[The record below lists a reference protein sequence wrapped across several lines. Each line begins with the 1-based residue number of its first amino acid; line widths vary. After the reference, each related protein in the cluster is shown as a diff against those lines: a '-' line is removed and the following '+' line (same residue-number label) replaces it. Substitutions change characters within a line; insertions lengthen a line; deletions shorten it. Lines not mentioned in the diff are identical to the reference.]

1 MRPIG
6 DQGKFTVATNVKDGE
21 VQLTITALTNDD
33 EFLNFLNMSGA
44 IIGPNL
50 EPSDIKIEQVAPG
63 RYVAK
68 FPVDKAG
75 SYFVNVQPGGKHG
88 HIFAGVNVPYSSEFR
103 DHETNRALL
112 THLASYK
119 PKNGP
124 AGELIEGDL
133 TRENL
138 DQLLKTDTFRHN
150 LPKAISTQGV
160 WPLFMLVAACLFFA
174 DVFVR
179 RVTISWDWLV
189 PVWAWVRVHILRRQ
203 LAPVADARL
212 DRLRSKKAAISREVD
227 ERRAAARFAPV
238 ADPDTGSAPQKSLDD
253 VLGEVTGGASTSPPR
268 AKTSHL
274 TPGTA
279 EEETYTA
286 RLLKAKH
293 KAQRDTKPPPGDSS
307 GAS

>member
-1 MRPIG
+1 M
-6 DQGKFTVATNVKDGE
+6 T
-21 VQLTITALTNDD
+21 
-33 EFLNFLNMSGA
+33 
-44 IIGPNL
+44 
-50 EPSDIKIEQVAPG
+50 
-63 RYVAK
+63 
-68 FPVDKAG
+68 
-75 SYFVNVQPGGKHG
+75 
-88 HIFAGVNVPYSSEFR
+88 
-103 DHETNRALL
+103 
-112 THLASYK
+112 
-119 PKNGP
+119 
-124 AGELIEGDL
+124 
-133 TRENL
+133 
-138 DQLLKTDTFRHN
+138 QLLKTDTFRHN

-253 VLGEVTGGASTSPPR
+253 VLGEVTGGTSTSPPR